1 MYKAMLPNLP
11 ASNENKAIRYSWK
24 YGTSR
29 SVSGTPTI
37 FVNGVLFDRGEELSA
52 Q

>member
-1 MYKAMLPNLP
+1 MKPGTF
-11 ASNENKAIRYSWK
+11 ENIETRYSWK

-37 FVNGVLFDRGEELSA
+37 FVNGVLFDKGEELSA

>member
-1 MYKAMLPNLP
+1 MKPQTP
-11 ASNENKAIRYSWK
+11 ENIETRRSWK

-37 FVNGVLFDRGEELSA
+37 FVNGVLLDRGEELSS
-52 Q
+52 